1 MAWQNWTRGRYLLDR
16 AKLSGSDQLSGF
28 DHQPNLSDWS
38 KASRGHWS
46 LKTDHP
52 STPGS
57 TNCILR
63 TDLWFPK
70 RAIFRPVV
78 LVFQSLR
85 SSNGGFAKVPMFDL
99 KGAHLKQN
107 SEKNWWLAD
116 LELCKLKLFSVVWS
130 CHDLQCM
137 VAKITRVNWILLK
150 CLGTIG
156 CSVMVALIF
165 YSRQTILI
173 QVKILL

>member
-116 LELCKLKLFSVVWS
+116 LDFWKLKLFSLVWS

-137 VAKITRVNWILLK
+137 VAKIHPGKLNFAEMPWNNRMLSD
-150 CLGTIG
+150 G
-156 CSVMVALIF
+156 CTYFLF
-165 YSRQTILI
+165 
-173 QVKILL
+173 